1 MIVTAKCDVCGRE
14 AQVDL
19 DDMRMFSERAE
30 KNLEECRSYVCGPD
44 EEIVAHGTCPQC
56 LAAKRRVN

>member
-19 DDMRMFSERAE
+19 DDMHVFSERAE
-30 KNLEECRSYVCGPD
+30 KNLEECRSYVC
-44 EEIVAHGTCPQC
+44 T
-56 LAAKRRVN
+56 